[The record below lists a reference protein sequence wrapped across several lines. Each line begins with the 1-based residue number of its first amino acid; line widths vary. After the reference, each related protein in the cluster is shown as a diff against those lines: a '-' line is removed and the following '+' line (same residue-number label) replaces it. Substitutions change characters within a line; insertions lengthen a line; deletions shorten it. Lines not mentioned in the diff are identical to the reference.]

1 MIANNILHKGQSLNL
16 SDKYSRINE
25 VGIGIGWK
33 NSENFDAELEIEVFS
48 FLIDKNGKVPSDEFV
63 VFYGSELITDSING
77 PRPYSGD
84 CSLIGSL
91 ISNNKEQNGDHAQI
105 YLTLE
110 KVREDIEKIIIALA
124 IVKYPNDSKK
134 DKKSLEFSFSKI
146 DGLYIHGFD
155 YKTGK
160 SLFANNVDMN
170 FSTEDIIELGAITKQ
185 DNKWVFSVQNQAY
198 DGGIN
203 ILITKYT

>member
-1 MIANNILHKGQSLNL
+1 MIANNILNKGERINL

-25 VGIGIGWK
+25 VGIGFGWQISK
-33 NSENFDAELEIEVFS
+33 DFDAELEIEVFS
-48 FLIDKNGKVPSDEFV
+48 FLIDKNGKVPADEYV
-63 VFYGSELITDSING
+63 VFYGSELKTDSING

-84 CSLIGSL
+84 CALIGAL
-91 ISNNKEQNGDHAQI
+91 ISNNKEQNGDLAQI

-110 KVREDIEKIIIALA
+110 NVQEDIETIIIALA
-124 IVKYPNDSKK
+124 IIKYPNDSKK

-160 SLFANNVDMN
+160 SLFANNVDIN
-170 FSTEDIIELGAITKQ
+170 FSKEDVIELGALIKK
-185 DNKWVFSVQNQAY
+185 DNKWIFSVQNQAY
-198 DGGIN
+198 DGGIST
-203 ILITKYT
+203 LITKYT